1 MLVRGSCSA
10 YGTFAAARLQPWSL
24 VRLFS
29 PVAAERFE
37 RRFGC
42 EHVSR
47 ADLPEARLI
56 ERGIGVLPCCF
67 DSFSARR
74 AVAEQHDNVPVRIE
88 ESEIVLVIHPYG
100 GLTAEILE
108 SVRAHFPELDVGQ
121 YLRHLR
127 LPCRHV
133 IGVACD
139 LMLAGYAA
147 DNHDCDEYKA
157 GYPFPRPF
165 VTGCTLH

>member
-56 ERGIGVLPCCF
+56 ERGIGVLLCCF

-74 AVAEQHDNVPVRIE
+74 AVAEQHDNVRI
-88 ESEIVLVIHPYG
+88 
-100 GLTAEILE
+100 
-108 SVRAHFPELDVGQ
+108 FK
-121 YLRHLR
+121 
-127 LPCRHV
+127 PCR
-133 IGVACD
+133 IGRKVTIPAKQ
-139 LMLAGYAA
+139 LIKFAAG
-147 DNHDCDEYKA
+147 DWPQLRT
-157 GYPFPRPF
+157 GYPLPSAGR
-165 VTGCTLH
+165 GQHQIQ